1 MSPLTVIEPTAP
13 ELTLPVLLTDPV
25 EMLVMEPE
33 PALLSSGAEMVPLK
47 VPPTEM
53 LPIVPWPDTCTEPS
67 RLPLVVIVPN
77 DPVVTEPL
85 LLTDPVEMLVIDPE
99 PGLLSSGAEMVP
111 LKVPPTEMLPM
122 VP

>member
-1 MSPLTVIEPTAP
+1 
-13 ELTLPVLLTDPV
+13 
-25 EMLVMEPE
+25 
-33 PALLSSGAEMVPLK
+33 
-47 VPPTEM
+47 
-53 LPIVPWPDTCTEPS
+53 
-67 RLPLVVIVPN
+67 LPLVVIVPN